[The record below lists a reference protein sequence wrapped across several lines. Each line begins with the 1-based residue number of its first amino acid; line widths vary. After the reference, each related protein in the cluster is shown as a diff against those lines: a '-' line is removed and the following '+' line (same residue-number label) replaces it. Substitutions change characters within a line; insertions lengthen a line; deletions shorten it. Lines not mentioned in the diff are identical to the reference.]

1 MRRIKILASLALALL
16 VSGCAQVGI
25 FTANIPSHF
34 SEVARKQDILFDS
47 KNNLKLDIYIP
58 KNARN
63 ADVVVFFYGGR
74 WTDGSKDQ
82 YQFVGTALAE
92 QGFVVVIPDYR
103 KYPDVKFP
111 AFIEDGAEAVA
122 WVSDHIQDYDGNPDR
137 INLSGHSSGAHIAA
151 LITANPK
158 YLAEQG
164 KDRDQVIKSF
174 AGLAGPYDFTP
185 EEKDLVDMF
194 GPPANYPLMRP
205 VTYATGKMPP
215 LLLLHGADDKIV
227 GRFNYEHLRDK
238 VLKDGGSVETKLY
251 KGIDH
256 VWIVGALSWL
266 GRDKAPVLDDMVRFF
281 KGIST
286 RS

>member
-1 MRRIKILASLALALL
+1 MRRIKILASLFLALL
-16 VSGCAQVGI
+16 LSGCAQVGI
-25 FTANIPSHF
+25 FTANIPAHF
-34 SEVARKQDILFDS
+34 SEVTRKQDILFDT
-47 KNNLKLDIYIP
+47 KNSLKLDIYIP

-74 WTDGSKDQ
+74 WTDGRKDQ
-82 YQFVGTALAE
+82 YQFAGTALAE

-122 WVSDHIQDYDGNPDR
+122 WVSDHIQEYNGNSDR
-137 INLSGHSSGAHIAA
+137 IHLSGHSSGAHIAA

-158 YLAEQG
+158 YLAAKG
-164 KDRDQVIKSF
+164 KNRDHVIKSF

-194 GPPANYPLMRP
+194 GPPENYPLMRP
-205 VTYATGKMPP
+205 VTYADGRIPP
-215 LLLLHGADDKIV
+215 LLLLHGADDEIV
-227 GRFNYEHLRDK
+227 GKFNYEHLRDK
-238 VLKDGGSVETKLY
+238 VIKDGGSVKTKLY

-266 GRDKAPVLDDMVRFF
+266 GRDKAPVLADMSQFF
-281 KGIST
+281 KETNSKP
-286 RS
+286 